1 MLILHYLRIICK
13 RYWGNRRNILDKDRT
28 NVLLDKD
35 MMISLKNMA
44 RLENKSV
51 TMIVRDAITDYLSKN
66 ISKKEFGIIGI
77 GESRF
82 GDILPAKKKITKD
95 KKAD

>member
-1 MLILHYLRIICK
+1 M
-13 RYWGNRRNILDKDRT
+13 DKDRT

-35 MMISLKNMA
+35 IMISLKNMA
-44 RLENKSV
+44 RLEGKSV
-51 TMIVRDAITDYLSKN
+51 TLIVREAITDYLSKN

-82 GDILPAKKKITKD
+82 KGVPIVKKKIIKD

>member
-1 MLILHYLRIICK
+1 M
-13 RYWGNRRNILDKDRT
+13 
-28 NVLLDKD
+28 LLDKD

-77 GESRF
+77 GESRSS
-82 GDILPAKKKITKD
+82 GAATLKKRK
-95 KKAD
+95 

>member
-1 MLILHYLRIICK
+1 M
-13 RYWGNRRNILDKDRT
+13 
-28 NVLLDKD
+28 LLDKD

-82 GDILPAKKKITKD
+82 SDILPAKKKIIKEF
-95 KKAD
+95 

>member
-1 MLILHYLRIICK
+1 M
-13 RYWGNRRNILDKDRT
+13 DKDRT

-51 TMIVRDAITDYLSKN
+51 TMIVRDAITEYVSKN

-82 GDILPAKKKITKD
+82 GSPSSAGKKIIKV

>member
-1 MLILHYLRIICK
+1 M
-13 RYWGNRRNILDKDRT
+13 
-28 NVLLDKD
+28 LLDKD

-77 GESRF
+77 GESRLR
-82 GDILPAKKKITKD
+82 DILPAKKKITKD

>member
-1 MLILHYLRIICK
+1 M
-13 RYWGNRRNILDKDRT
+13 DKDRT

-51 TMIVRDAITDYLSKN
+51 TMIVRDAITDYLTKN

-77 GESRF
+77 GESRSR
-82 GDILPAKKKITKD
+82 GATPEKKKIIKEF
-95 KKAD
+95 

>member
-1 MLILHYLRIICK
+1 M
-13 RYWGNRRNILDKDRT
+13 DKDRT

-66 ISKKEFGIIGI
+66 I
-77 GESRF
+77 
-82 GDILPAKKKITKD
+82 
-95 KKAD
+95 

>member
-1 MLILHYLRIICK
+1 M
-13 RYWGNRRNILDKDRT
+13 DKDRT

-82 GDILPAKKKITKD
+82 GSPSSAGKKIIKV

>member
-1 MLILHYLRIICK
+1 
-13 RYWGNRRNILDKDRT
+13 LDKDRT

-44 RLENKSV
+44 RLEDKSV
-51 TMIVRDAITDYLSKN
+51 TLIVREAITDYLSKN

-77 GESRF
+77 GESKFRDAAL
-82 GDILPAKKKITKD
+82 GKKKIIKD
-95 KKAD
+95 KKEPE

>member
-1 MLILHYLRIICK
+1 M
-13 RYWGNRRNILDKDRT
+13 DKDRT
-28 NVLLDKD
+28 NVLLEKD

-77 GESRF
+77 GESRP
-82 GDILPAKKKITKD
+82 GGGAAALKKRK
-95 KKAD
+95 

>member
-1 MLILHYLRIICK
+1 M
-13 RYWGNRRNILDKDRT
+13 DKDRT

-77 GESRF
+77 GESRSSNVSSV
-82 GDILPAKKKITKD
+82 KK
-95 KKAD
+95 

>member
-1 MLILHYLRIICK
+1 
-13 RYWGNRRNILDKDRT
+13 LDKDRT

-44 RLENKSV
+44 RIENKSV

-66 ISKKEFGIIGI
+66 ISNKKFGIIGI
-77 GESRF
+77 GESKSRE
-82 GDILPAKKKITKD
+82 ILPVRQKIIKD

>member
-1 MLILHYLRIICK
+1 
-13 RYWGNRRNILDKDRT
+13 LDKDRT

-77 GESRF
+77 GESRP
-82 GDILPAKKKITKD
+82 GSSSPAIKKIIKG
-95 KKAD
+95 KKVN

>member
-1 MLILHYLRIICK
+1 M
-13 RYWGNRRNILDKDRT
+13 DKDRT

-35 MMISLKNMA
+35 IMISLKNMA

-51 TMIVRDAITDYLSKN
+51 TMIVRDAITEYLSKN

-77 GESRF
+77 GESSSNS
-82 GDILPAKKKITKD
+82 ILPAKKKIIKD

>member
-1 MLILHYLRIICK
+1 
-13 RYWGNRRNILDKDRT
+13 LDKDRT

-77 GESRF
+77 GESRSRNVSP
-82 GDILPAKKKITKD
+82 IKK
-95 KKAD
+95 